1 MELRHLRY
9 FVAVAEEQNVTRAA
23 RRLHVAQPALSR
35 QIRDLE
41 EDLGAALFERSAA
54 SLRLTDGGRIFLNEA
69 RAVLRRT
76 EEAVRKVRAAAGA
89 RKSEI
94 DIGYAPSPTA
104 EFLPRILRACEMAAP
119 EVCVTLHDLTADE
132 MVAGLQAKK
141 LHAALVVE
149 YPGLRSRELIF
160 EKLRSYRIGVMMNKE
175 HRLATRRA
183 VTVGEVLA
191 ERLVVFSRNE
201 YSDYHSWL
209 THLLDVPS
217 RKLRI
222 AQECDGVSSVI
233 AAVEAGRGISVAGEC
248 TMLMAGSRVA
258 FIPFKPALPP
268 LIVGICYR
276 RKLAASPALQFITLA
291 RSASALSGKSKQ
303 KTKANHR
310 ETTDPRKPG
319 DPRTSQ
325 GKSVASGSRR

>member
-41 EDLGAALFERSAA
+41 EELGAALFERSAS
-54 SLRLTDGGRIFLNEA
+54 SLRLTNGGRVFLDEA
-69 RAVLRRT
+69 RAVLLRA
-76 EEAVRKVRAAAGA
+76 EEAVQTIRAAAGA
-89 RKSEI
+89 KKSEI
-94 DIGYAPSPTA
+94 HIGYAPSPTA
-104 EFLPRILRACEMAAP
+104 EFLPRILFAYQKAAP

-132 MVAGLQAKK
+132 MAAGLRTKQ

-149 YPGLRSRELIF
+149 YPGIRSRELTF

-175 HRLATRRA
+175 HSLAKQRA
-183 VTVGEVLA
+183 ITLSEVLA
-191 ERLVVFSRNE
+191 EPLVVFSRKE

-209 THLLDVPS
+209 TDLLDVPS
-217 RKLRI
+217 RKLRV

-233 AAVEAGRGISVAGEC
+233 AAVEAGRGIAVAGEC
-248 TMLMAGSRVA
+248 SMLMAGSRVA

-268 LIVGICYR
+268 MIVGVCYR
-276 RKLAASPALQFITLA
+276 RNLVYPSAVKFVTLA
-291 RSASALSGKSKQ
+291 RSVTAQRAKSTQMKGAVRVRNRGRQ
-303 KTKANHR
+303 
-310 ETTDPRKPG
+310 P
-319 DPRTSQ
+319 
-325 GKSVASGSRR
+325 